1 LAEKR
6 DVVIAAAT
14 AGGKTEAAFLPIAS
28 RVAEDWEEESAGGL
42 SVLYISPLKALIN
55 DQFERL
61 QGLFEPLHV
70 PVFRWHGDVSSSRK
84 RRARDEGGLLLI
96 TPESLEA
103 QFIRRGYVMAEL
115 LAPLRYVVVDELH
128 AFVGGERGRQLQSL
142 LHRIE
147 LAARRRVPRVALSA
161 TLGDMDEACEFLR
174 PGEGAAAA
182 QIKDPGE
189 KQSVKLQV
197 RGYERQPPDAASN
210 ASSMPP
216 AAETSPER
224 PGDQEPGGDL
234 IEITDHLF
242 GTLRGGRHIVF
253 ANSRATVE
261 TSADL
266 LRRRCEAAG
275 VPNEFLAHHGS
286 LGRDL
291 RDEAERRLR
300 KGRRPTTIVATT
312 TLELGIDVGS
322 VESIAQIGPP
332 PSVASM
338 RQRLGRSGRRGDPA
352 VLRVYVRES
361 KLTAESS
368 PLDRLRVGLVR
379 SVAMVKLLTQG
390 WNEPPATGALH
401 LSTLVQQVLSLIAQH
416 GGLAAKQGYDVLC
429 RRGPFRAVSSRQ
441 FADLLRDLGTAN
453 LITQSHDGT
462 LVLDL
467 QGERLVNHYDF
478 YAAFSTPEEYRLIAD
493 GKQLGSLPIVA
504 PLFEGRYLI
513 FGGRRWK
520 VIRVDSADNVVE
532 LTPSEGGRP
541 PVFGGM
547 GAMVRG
553 EVRQAMRQVY
563 ASGEEP
569 RFVDPRGLKLLEE
582 GRRAFREMGLPDRQF
597 IPAGRD
603 ALWVPWVG
611 DRALNVIEIALRERG
626 LDVETSGLIIKAN
639 DTAVGDL
646 KAVVQQLRAEG
657 FGHPIRLATRV
668 RNKQVEKHHVYL
680 REELLAADYASLFF
694 NLEDAQAA
702 LEGSD

>member
-1 LAEKR
+1 
-6 DVVIAAAT
+6 
-14 AGGKTEAAFLPIAS
+14 
-28 RVAEDWEEESAGGL
+28 
-42 SVLYISPLKALIN
+42 
-55 DQFERL
+55 
-61 QGLFEPLHV
+61 
-70 PVFRWHGDVSSSRK
+70 
-84 RRARDEGGLLLI
+84 
-96 TPESLEA
+96 
-103 QFIRRGYVMAEL
+103 
-115 LAPLRYVVVDELH
+115 
-128 AFVGGERGRQLQSL
+128 
-142 LHRIE
+142 
-147 LAARRRVPRVALSA
+147 
-161 TLGDMDEACEFLR
+161 
-174 PGEGAAAA
+174 
-182 QIKDPGE
+182 
-189 KQSVKLQV
+189 
-197 RGYERQPPDAASN
+197 
-210 ASSMPP
+210 
-216 AAETSPER
+216 
-224 PGDQEPGGDL
+224 
-234 IEITDHLF
+234 
-242 GTLRGGRHIVF
+242 
-253 ANSRATVE
+253 
-261 TSADL
+261 
-266 LRRRCEAAG
+266 
-275 VPNEFLAHHGS
+275 LAHHGS

-312 TLELGIDVGS
+312 TLELGIEVGS